1 MMHREVRSSTSNHNL
16 AQGSQSECTAIR
28 SGGKCTQRNN
38 RESRAEQADT
48 QQHQT
53 QTHVTND
60 QNTNTLPPA
69 QHHQVTCHEG
79 PGDAGLVGVAAPQ
92 QAWLEDKDIL
102 EIATDCSGTSSAALH
117 LIQVT

>member
-1 MMHREVRSSTSNHNL
+1 MHGN
-16 AQGSQSECTAIR
+16 QIR
-28 SGGKCTQRNN
+28 GKCTQRNN

-53 QTHVTND
+53 QTRVTND
-60 QNTNTLPPA
+60 QNTLPAA